1 MVVPGRGKG
10 KAGGSGSAG
19 PVGPVGPIGPG
30 KGTVGLAFVGLVVI
44 VLLFGLVKSFHTIDA
59 GDQGVPV
66 CLGVV
71 GDPLEPGFHV
81 VAPWCG
87 VEGID
92 VRTHTYAM
100 VARNEEGKVGGDDSL
115 NVQASDSVSVKVDAA
130 VIYHLDRAKV
140 AQIYTSFKPVSNI
153 EDVIRNTSRRQI
165 RDAAGP
171 FTAEDLIGA
180 KRAEFGKAAQEKL
193 QPDLAQYGVVVER
206 VEIRDIS
213 PTSESYKQAISAK
226 VEQQQKAQAKQFEL
240 DAARKDAE
248 IKKVTAEADA
258 EAQRARNAVP
268 PDPRLLQQAYIEAL
282 RNSSNRV
289 IITDG
294 NTPVLIDPNAGT
306 AATTPTTTP

>member
-1 MVVPGRGKG
+1 MVVPGRSKGKG
-10 KAGGSGSAG
+10 GGSSVGGLGSLPTGGAG
-19 PVGPVGPIGPG
+19 
-30 KGTVGLAFVGLVVI
+30 KASVGLVVVAVI
-44 VLLFGLVKSFHTIDA
+44 VLVLLFGLVKSFHTIDA

-71 GDPLEPGFHV
+71 GEPLEPGFHV

-87 VEGID
+87 VEGVD

-100 VARNEEGKVGGDDSL
+100 VARNEEGKVAGDDSL
-115 NVQASDSVSVKVDAA
+115 NVQASDSVGVKVDAA

-153 EDVIRNTSRRQI
+153 EEVIRNTSRRQI
-165 RDAAGP
+165 RDSAAP
-171 FTAEDLIGA
+171 FTAEALIGA
-180 KRAEFGKAAQEKL
+180 KRADFGRAAQEALK
-193 QPDLAQYGVVVER
+193 PDLAQYGVVVER

-213 PTSESYKQAISAK
+213 PTSESYKAAISAK
-226 VEQQQKAQAKQFEL
+226 VEQQQKAQAKEFEL

-258 EAQRARNAVP
+258 EAQRVRNGVP
-268 PDPRLLQQAYIEAL
+268 PDPKLLQQQYIEAL
-282 RNSSNRV
+282 RNSQNRV

-294 NTPVLIDPNAGT
+294 KTPVLIDP
-306 AATTPTTTP
+306 ATDSTKTTVPR

>member
-10 KAGGSGSAG
+10 KGSGSGGLGGSGLGAV
-19 PVGPVGPIGPG
+19 PPARPG
-30 KGTVGLAFVGLVVI
+30 KGSVGLAVVGLIVV

-59 GDQGVPV
+59 GDQGLPV

-71 GDPLEPGFHV
+71 GEPLEPGFHI

-100 VARNEEGKVGGDDSL
+100 VARNEEGKVAGDDSL
-115 NVQASDSVSVKVDAA
+115 NVQASDSVGVKVDAA

-140 AQIYTSFKPVSNI
+140 AQVYTSFKPVSNI

-171 FTAEDLIGA
+171 FTAEDLIGS
-180 KRAEFGKAAQEKL
+180 KRAEFGRAAQENL
-193 QPDLAQYGVVVER
+193 GPDLAQYGVVVER

-213 PTSESYKQAISAK
+213 PTSESYKAAISAK
-226 VEQQQKAQAKQFEL
+226 VEQQQKAQAKEFEL

-258 EAQRARNAVP
+258 EAQRVRNAVP
-268 PDPRLLQQAYIEAL
+268 PDPKLLQQQYIEAL
-282 RNSSNRV
+282 RNSQNRV

-294 NTPVLIDPNAGT
+294 KTPVLIDPVAG
-306 AATTPTTTP
+306 TTPTSTP